1 MKLRSEKTANY
12 IIDSSLGIQGYCDTL
27 IKNEKVRNREN
38 SKMINQE
45 QKQLIKS
52 IELKLKAMKKQLD

>member
-1 MKLRSEKTANY
+1 MANY

-52 IELKLKAMKKQLD
+52 IELKLKAMKKEL